1 MKTEDDKLDAMI
13 LDIEEDDFAADL
25 DIKVD
30 IEEEEL
36 ISEKNIR

>member
-1 MKTEDDKLDAMI
+1 MKPEDDNLDDMI
-13 LDIEEDDFAADL
+13 LDIEEDDFDVDL